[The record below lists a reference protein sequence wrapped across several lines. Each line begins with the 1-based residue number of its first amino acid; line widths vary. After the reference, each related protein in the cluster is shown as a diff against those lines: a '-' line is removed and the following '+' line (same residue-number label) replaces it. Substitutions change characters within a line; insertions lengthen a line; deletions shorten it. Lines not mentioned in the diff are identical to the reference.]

1 MYILRQNYDI
11 MTPKHSNTRSEAN
24 YIIESLQEFVLEELE
39 AGVRSLVVLGLATA
53 TRKSRSAVLS
63 NRSNRASIRLFLR
76 IVHCRWHAVPFAE
89 RLCYNTTMIWNGA
102 TKTRIG
108 GHFAGPVPN

>member
-39 AGVRSLVVLGLATA
+39 NGRGEVVSRARVGYSDAQVAECCFEQSVEPGKYTIVLA
-53 TRKSRSAVLS
+53 
-63 NRSNRASIRLFLR
+63 NRAL
-76 IVHCRWHAVPFAE
+76 
-89 RLCYNTTMIWNGA
+89 
-102 TKTRIG
+102 
-108 GHFAGPVPN
+108 

>member
-39 AGVRSLVVLGLATA
+39 NGRDGVVSRARVGYSDAQVAECCFEQSVEPGKYTIVLA
-53 TRKSRSAVLS
+53 
-63 NRSNRASIRLFLR
+63 NRALQTACRSI
-76 IVHCRWHAVPFAE
+76 C
-89 RLCYNTTMIWNGA
+89 
-102 TKTRIG
+102 
-108 GHFAGPVPN
+108 